1 MTFFLARVLNKL
13 GLIKNVNLI
22 VARSLNNK
30 KVQIPVINGLGYDN
44 LYAAE
49 LWIDTVIE
57 KLLSKKKGA
66 FIDVGV
72 NVGQTLL
79 KLRGIDPAVDYIG
92 FEPNPSCIYYAESLI
107 RANAFLNCRIV
118 PVGLLDKDTVLQLG
132 LNSETDPAAS
142 VVENFRPGQKISRK
156 IYVPVN
162 RFDTVDEKLQ
172 IGAISIIKID
182 VEGAEL
188 EVLQG
193 LVDTIK
199 SKRPSVIMEILPCY
213 TSENVMRIKRQEQV
227 ERIFDSL
234 NYKMFRI
241 KKNGRVF
248 EKLEPIEAIGIHG
261 DIAMSDYVFV
271 PGESSGEI
279 NSL

>member
-1 MTFFLARVLNKL
+1 MNFFLARVLNKL
-13 GLIKNVNLI
+13 GLTKNVNFI

-30 KVQIPVINGLGYDN
+30 KVHIPVINGLGYDN
-44 LYAAE
+44 LYPAE
-49 LWIDTVIE
+49 LWIDSVIE
-57 KLLSKKKGA
+57 KLLLRKRGA
-66 FIDVGV
+66 FIDVGI

-79 KLRGIDPAVDYIG
+79 KLRNIDPAVEYIG
-92 FEPNPSCIYYAESLI
+92 FEPNPICIFYAESLI
-107 RANAFLNCRIV
+107 RANAFLNCKIV
-118 PVGLLDKDTVLQLG
+118 PVGLSDKDTVLQLG

-142 VVENFRPGQKISRK
+142 MVENFRPGQNIARK

-162 RFDTVDEKLQ
+162 RFDTVDEKLR

-199 SKRPSVIMEILPCY
+199 TKRPSVIMEILPCY
-213 TSENVMRIKRQEQV
+213 TNENVTRIKRQEKV
-227 ERIFDSL
+227 EQLFSSL
-234 NYKMFRI
+234 NYTIFRI
-241 KKNGRVF
+241 KKLGKFLKNWTQLKQSVYIMILRC
-248 EKLEPIEAIGIHG
+248 PIT
-261 DIAMSDYVFV
+261 
-271 PGESSGEI
+271 GESSAEI